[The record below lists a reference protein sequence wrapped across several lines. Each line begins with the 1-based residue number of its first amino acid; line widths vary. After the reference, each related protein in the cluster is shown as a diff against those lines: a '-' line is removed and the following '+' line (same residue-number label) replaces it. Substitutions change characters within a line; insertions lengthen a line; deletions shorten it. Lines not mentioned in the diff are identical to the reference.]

1 MPTLDAPP
9 QPLASQSLT
18 PGSGTVAARHD
29 DGHRTKAAAPTL
41 VQRIVAYASIA
52 RPDHWLKNVFM
63 LIGVVL
69 AFFYK
74 PALFEGF
81 EWAKLLLGFAA
92 TCLVAS
98 SNYVLNEILDA
109 PTDANHPEKHN
120 RPIPSGLVWLPLAYV
135 EWLIVGATGFAL
147 AWMVNLPFLAVAVSL
162 WIMGLI
168 YNVRPIRSKELPY
181 VDVLSESVN
190 NPIRLILGWFVVS
203 ASTIPPVSLL
213 VAYWMV
219 GAFFMASKRFAEYR
233 TIGDKTRAAAY
244 RKSFRHYDDNRL
256 LVSMFFY
263 ASAAAMFL
271 GIFIIR
277 YHLEL
282 ILSIP
287 LIAGFFSMYLRVA
300 LKPDSAAQAPERLF
314 RESGLM
320 VYLVVCMVAF
330 VLLMFVRVDA
340 LYHWFNV
347 TPSDLPT
354 LWKI

>member
-1 MPTLDAPP
+1 MFLD
-9 QPLASQSLT
+9 
-18 PGSGTVAARHD
+18 
-29 DGHRTKAAAPTL
+29 
-41 VQRIVAYASIA
+41 YASIA

-74 PALFEGF
+74 PDLMTGF
-81 EWAKLLLGFAA
+81 DWVKLSVAFFA

-109 PTDANHPEKHN
+109 PTDANHPEKQN
-120 RPIPSGLVWLPLAYV
+120 RPIPSGRVWLPAAYA
-135 EWLIVGATGFAL
+135 EWLLLGAIGFAL
-147 AWMVNLPFLAVAVSL
+147 AWWVNVPFLLAAVSL

-181 VDVLSESVN
+181 IDVLSESIN
-190 NPIRLILGWFVVS
+190 NPIRLVLGWFVVTTT
-203 ASTIPPVSLL
+203 AVPPVSLL

-233 TIGDKTRAAAY
+233 SIGDKQRAAMY
-244 RKSFRHYDDNRL
+244 RKSFRYYDDNRL

-277 YHLEL
+277 YHFEL
-282 ILSIP
+282 ILSVP

-314 RESGLM
+314 KEAGLM
-320 VYLVVCMVAF
+320 IYLVACVAAF
-330 VLLMFVRVDA
+330 VLLMFVEINA
-340 LYHWFNV
+340 LREMFNV
-347 TPSDLPT
+347 DDSSGLKA
-354 LWKI
+354 LWKL

>member
-1 MPTLDAPP
+1 MSFTDLRSDELAVRAADA
-9 QPLASQSLT
+9 SL
-18 PGSGTVAARHD
+18 SER
-29 DGHRTKAAAPTL
+29 L
-41 VQRIVAYASIA
+41 LAYASIA

-74 PALFEGF
+74 PALLSGF
-81 EWAKLLLGFAA
+81 EWVDLLCGFMA

-109 PTDANHPEKHN
+109 PTDANHPEKRC
-120 RPIPSGLVWLPLAYV
+120 RPIPSGLVWMPLAYA
-135 EWLIVGATGFAL
+135 EWLALGGLGFLL
-147 AWMVNLPFLAVAVSL
+147 AWLVNGPFLAAAVSL
-162 WIMGLI
+162 WVMGLI
-168 YNVRPIRSKELPY
+168 YNIPPVRSKELPY

-190 NPIRLILGWFVVS
+190 NPIRLVLGWFVVS
-203 ASTIPPVSLL
+203 AITIPPVSLL

-233 TIGDKTRAAAY
+233 TINDKVRAAAY

-256 LVSMFFY
+256 LISMFFY

-287 LIAGFFSMYLRVA
+287 LIAGFFSMYLRIA

-314 RESGLM
+314 KEKGLM
-320 VYLVVCMVAF
+320 LYLMLCVTVF
-330 VLLMFVRVDA
+330 VLLMFVRIQP
-340 LYHWFNV
+340 LYQWFNV
-347 TPSDLPT
+347 IPSDLPA
-354 LWKI
+354 LWEL

>member
-1 MPTLDAPP
+1 MSCTNNVGEELSVSTCVTAVGGPGTISATADRSHSPMGSSLLD
-9 QPLASQSLT
+9 
-18 PGSGTVAARHD
+18 
-29 DGHRTKAAAPTL
+29 
-41 VQRIVAYASIA
+41 YASIA

-69 AFFYK
+69 AYFYT
-74 PALFEGF
+74 PALIGTFELG
-81 EWAKLLLGFAA
+81 KLLMAFFA

-109 PTDANHPEKHN
+109 PTDANHPEKQN
-120 RPIPSGLVWLPLAYV
+120 RPIPSGRVWLPAAYL
-135 EWLIVGATGFAL
+135 EWLMLGAAGFAL
-147 AWMVNLPFLAVAVSL
+147 AWCVNVPFLLAAVSL

-168 YNVRPIRSKELPY
+168 YNVRPIRSKDVPY

-190 NPIRLILGWFVVS
+190 NPIRLVLGWFVVT
-203 ASTIPPVSLL
+203 ATTVPPVSLL

-219 GAFFMASKRFAEYR
+219 GAFFMGSKRFAEYR
-233 TIGDKTRAAAY
+233 SIGDKERAASY
-244 RKSFRHYDDNRL
+244 RASFRYYDDNRL

-282 ILSIP
+282 ILSVP
-287 LIAGFFSMYLRVA
+287 LIAGFFAMYLRVA

-320 VYLVVCMVAF
+320 LYLIVCLAAF
-330 VLLMFVRVDA
+330 VLLMFVRINF
-340 LYHWFNV
+340 LYEMFNV
-347 TPSDLPT
+347 IPSDLPP
-354 LWKI
+354 LWEI

>member
-1 MPTLDAPP
+1 MPSLEAPP
-9 QPLASQSLT
+9 KPAASSAAGTTVVVHPDQLRHVRPALAPSL
-18 PGSGTVAARHD
+18 A
-29 DGHRTKAAAPTL
+29 K
-41 VQRIVAYASIA
+41 RIAAYASIA

-81 EWAKLLLGFAA
+81 EWIKLFLGFAA

-98 SNYVLNEILDA
+98 SNYVINEILDA

-120 RPIPSGLVWLPLAYV
+120 RPIPSGLVSLPLAYA
-135 EWLIVGATGFAL
+135 EWLLIGAAGFTL
-147 AWMVNLPFLAVAVSL
+147 AWLVNWPFFAAAVSL
-162 WIMGLI
+162 WVMGLI
-168 YNVRPIRSKELPY
+168 YNVRPVRSKELPY
-181 VDVLSESVN
+181 IDVLSESVN
-190 NPIRLILGWFVVS
+190 NPIRLVLGWFVVS

-219 GAFFMASKRFAEYR
+219 GAFFMGSKRFAEYR
-233 TIGDKTRAAAY
+233 MIGDKSRASAY
-244 RKSFRHYDDNRL
+244 RKSFAHYDDNRL
-256 LVSMFFY
+256 LISMFFY

-320 VYLVVCMVAF
+320 IYLVVCVAAF
-330 VLLMFVRVDA
+330 VLLMFVRIDA
-340 LYHWFNV
+340 LYHLFNV
-347 TPSDLPT
+347 TPSELPT

>member
-1 MPTLDAPP
+1 MSLPETHSDE
-9 QPLASQSLT
+9 LAIRTEVSL
-18 PGSGTVAARHD
+18 VER
-29 DGHRTKAAAPTL
+29 L
-41 VQRIVAYASIA
+41 VAYASIA

-74 PALFEGF
+74 PALLTGF
-81 EWAKLLLGFAA
+81 EWADLFLGFMA

-109 PTDANHPEKHN
+109 PTDANHPEKRN
-120 RPIPSGLVWLPLAYV
+120 RPIPSGLVSLPLAYA
-135 EWLIVGATGFAL
+135 EWLVLAGLAFCL
-147 AWMVNLPFLAVAVSL
+147 AWMVNGPFLAAAVSL
-162 WIMGLI
+162 WVMGMI
-168 YNVRPIRSKELPY
+168 YNIPPVRTKELPY
-181 VDVLSESVN
+181 VDVLSESIN

-203 ASTIPPVSLL
+203 AITIPPVSLL

-233 TIGDKTRAAAY
+233 TINDKERAAAY

-256 LVSMFFY
+256 LISMFFY

-282 ILSIP
+282 ILCIP
-287 LIAGFFSMYLRVA
+287 LIAGFFSMYLRIA

-314 RESGLM
+314 KEKGLM
-320 VYLVVCMVAF
+320 LYLVLCVAVF
-330 VLLMFVRVDA
+330 VLLMFVRIQP
-340 LYHWFNV
+340 LYQWFNV
-347 TPSDLPT
+347 IPSDLPA
-354 LWKI
+354 LWEI

>member
-1 MPTLDAPP
+1 
-9 QPLASQSLT
+9 
-18 PGSGTVAARHD
+18 
-29 DGHRTKAAAPTL
+29 
-41 VQRIVAYASIA
+41 
-52 RPDHWLKNVFM
+52 M

-74 PALFEGF
+74 PALLEGF
-81 EWAKLLLGFAA
+81 DWIKLCFGFAA

-98 SNYVLNEILDA
+98 SNYVINEILDA

-120 RPIPSGLVWLPLAYV
+120 RPIPSGLVSLPLAYA
-135 EWLIVGATGFAL
+135 EWLLVGAAGFAL
-147 AWMVNLPFLAVAVSL
+147 AWLVNWPFFVAAASL
-162 WIMGLI
+162 WVMGLI
-168 YNVRPIRSKELPY
+168 YNVRPVRSKELPY
-181 VDVLSESVN
+181 VDVLSESIN
-190 NPIRLILGWFVVS
+190 NPIRLVLGWFIAS

-219 GAFFMASKRFAEYR
+219 GAFFMGSKRFAEYR
-233 TIGDKTRAAAY
+233 MIGDKSRASAY
-244 RKSFRHYDDNRL
+244 RKSFAHYDDNRL

-314 RESGLM
+314 REAGLM
-320 VYLVVCMVAF
+320 IYLVACVAAF
-330 VLLMFVRVDA
+330 VLLMFVRIDA
-340 LYHWFNV
+340 LYDLFNV
-347 TPSDLPT
+347 TPSELPT

>member
-1 MPTLDAPP
+1 M
-9 QPLASQSLT
+9 
-18 PGSGTVAARHD
+18 
-29 DGHRTKAAAPTL
+29 
-41 VQRIVAYASIA
+41 
-52 RPDHWLKNVFM
+52 
-63 LIGVVL
+63 
-69 AFFYK
+69 
-74 PALFEGF
+74 
-81 EWAKLLLGFAA
+81 
-92 TCLVAS
+92 
-98 SNYVLNEILDA
+98 
-109 PTDANHPEKHN
+109 
-120 RPIPSGLVWLPLAYV
+120 
-135 EWLIVGATGFAL
+135 
-147 AWMVNLPFLAVAVSL
+147 AWMVNVPFFAAAVSL

-190 NPIRLILGWFVVS
+190 NPIRLVLGWFVVS

-219 GAFFMASKRFAEYR
+219 GAFFMGSKRFAEYR
-233 TIGDKTRAAAY
+233 MIADKSRAAAY
-244 RKSFRHYDDNRL
+244 RKSFAHYDDNRL

-314 RESGLM
+314 RERGLM
-320 VYLVVCMVAF
+320 IYLVACVAAF
-330 VLLMFVRVDA
+330 VLLMFVQIDA
-340 LYHWFNV
+340 LYEWFNV
-347 TPSDLPT
+347 TPSELPT